1 MITGALKSQV
11 DRIWDAFW
19 SGGISNPITVIE
31 QFTYLLFM
39 RQLDERQAQAEFLA
53 NTLGGEPD
61 DTQIFYDATHDHL
74 RFSKLLAVDSPEAR
88 FAAFREGFD
97 YIKQLGAARDSG
109 FVTHMKDAAFLIP
122 NPATLTTVATMI
134 AKLEFSNKDMT
145 GDLYEYMLSKLATAG
160 TNGQFRT
167 PSHIIELIVALT
179 EPKVTDRL
187 IDPACGTAG
196 FLAATSEYL
205 RDDFKNATK
214 QQREHYLACGLTGF
228 DFDSTM
234 VRIAAMNM
242 VMHGFSDPNISYLD
256 SLQELAPERLEAF
269 DVLLANPP
277 FAGSINQDILDPEL
291 ASIKT
296 KKTELLFIARFLTL
310 LKLGGRAAVVVPE
323 GVLFGS
329 TRAHKTLRKE
339 LVNNQKIDGI
349 IKLPSGAFKPY
360 TGVSTA
366 IVCFTRTDSPGQNE
380 HIWFYDITADGRSLD
395 DKRSPLLA
403 EELLGPWPATPLD
416 DAQLRLNNLPD
427 VVARFHN
434 QTTERDRARTE
445 ASFTVPVDEIREA
458 DYDLSMNRY
467 KEIVFETEETR
478 DPQDILADIDALD
491 AEIADAM
498 STLKGLI

>member
-1 MITGALKSQV
+1 M
-11 DRIWDAFW
+11 
-19 SGGISNPITVIE
+19 
-31 QFTYLLFM
+31 
-39 RQLDERQAQAEFLA
+39 
-53 NTLGGEPD
+53 
-61 DTQIFYDATHDHL
+61 
-74 RFSKLLAVDSPEAR
+74 
-88 FAAFREGFD
+88 
-97 YIKQLGAARDSG
+97 
-109 FVTHMKDAAFLIP
+109 
-122 NPATLTTVATMI
+122 
-134 AKLEFSNKDMT
+134 
-145 GDLYEYMLSKLATAG
+145 
-160 TNGQFRT
+160 
-167 PSHIIELIVALT
+167 
-179 EPKVTDRL
+179 
-187 IDPACGTAG
+187 
-196 FLAATSEYL
+196 
-205 RDDFKNATK
+205 
-214 QQREHYLACGLTGF
+214 
-228 DFDSTM
+228 
-234 VRIAAMNM
+234 
-242 VMHGFSDPNISYLD
+242 
-256 SLQELAPERLEAF
+256 
-269 DVLLANPP
+269 
-277 FAGSINQDILDPEL
+277 
-291 ASIKT
+291 
-296 KKTELLFIARFLTL
+296 FIARFLTL

-339 LVNNQKIDGI
+339 LVDNQKIDGI

-434 QTTERDRARTE
+434 QTAERDRARTE